1 MGSET
6 CYAYLKQAKMDTL
19 PNPDPM
25 QEVAKLAAYVYQQ
38 LNAGLHPD
46 EIAAQLRASGWP
58 EPYVTQAFAS
68 VQSQVVPSAA
78 GATPLNA
85 QTVKRGRTKTGWLL
99 FKQSMKIIRTN
110 ESLVRYVI
118 MSAVM
123 GIGLAIIFGIIFLVG
138 SNTLLVK
145 TVDSA
150 GTTNYSASPAGYVV
164 VFIYYVLAYFIVN
177 LYAAGLVANTIDI
190 FHGQSKPYKE
200 YMKLARS
207 KAGTLFMFSVI
218 EATIG
223 MILRAI
229 AERSRLLGRIIVWIV
244 GAAWS
249 IARLFVI
256 PVIVTTDE
264 SAVSSIK
271 TSTLLLKAT
280 WGENIIGRLGFGIAT
295 FLIYL
300 LLFVI
305 AIPVVIATAA
315 LGGVIGAAVGVSL
328 VVVAFLVVTIFFSA
342 ASSVLNT
349 ALFYY
354 AQYKQVPAAYDPEL
368 MNSVFV
374 PGKKRRGIFGL

>member
-1 MGSET
+1 
-6 CYAYLKQAKMDTL
+6 
-19 PNPDPM
+19 M